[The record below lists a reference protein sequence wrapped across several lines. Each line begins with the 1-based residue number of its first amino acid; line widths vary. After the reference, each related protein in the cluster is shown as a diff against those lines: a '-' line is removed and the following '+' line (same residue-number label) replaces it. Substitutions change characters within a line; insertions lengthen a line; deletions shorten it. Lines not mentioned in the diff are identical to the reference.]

1 MAFWSRIGQSKL
13 RQLSYQSKTIP
24 YASLINPTATHSK
37 AFVSEIP
44 HLIPHGRPTDFGSKV
59 RFFAAPVQ
67 FQTNTKKVEQST
79 SGPRLNEKITAEF
92 VRLVLD
98 EEHFIVSRREA
109 LERARTLDLDL
120 VEVEAR
126 ADPPVCK
133 IMDFHKEKYKKELR
147 EKNKLKIKSDKTLR
161 ADSKEV
167 KFSPKTEAKD
177 LKMKADMVK
186 RFMEK
191 GYRVKCTASDAE
203 DKDLGELFSRLTVLI
218 EDVAL
223 IECEPTLGKGK
234 EAFIIVRHVKFG
246 PSKKGG
252 AKKTVE
258 KTSPEAQK
266 KGSEDASGVTSQVD
280 NPTVPQRASSQS
292 DISDPDK
299 LHVTPTR
306 ACTAPLPSRE
316 SFYGTQN
323 RHGNNESR
331 NPYSP
336 TRGMDNRGA
345 GMREPHT
352 SYQRTGTPTDLPF
365 SPARGM
371 DNRGPGMREPH
382 TPYQRTGTPTPPFSP
397 VGEPRQAQT
406 NAPVFRKSNPPPN
419 DIPKQEPSS
428 PSTPRTPGIGFG
440 IFSNPKGDAPA
451 RQGVSERIP
460 SDSNSPGSRPDS
472 SQRPG
477 TSTSTDKVGQRGF
490 GIFSREPKPDT

>member
-1 MAFWSRIGQSKL
+1 MAFWSRIRQSKL
-13 RQLSYQSKTIP
+13 RQFSYQFKAIP
-24 YASLINPTATHSK
+24 YASLINPTAAHSK
-37 AFVSEIP
+37 ACVSEIP
-44 HLIPHGRPTDFGSKV
+44 HLIPHGRPTDFGGKV

-67 FQTNTKKVEQST
+67 FQTNTKKVEQSM

-147 EKNKLKIKSDKTLR
+147 EKEKLKIKSDKTLR

-191 GYRVKCTASDAE
+191 GYRVKID
-203 DKDLGELFSRLTVLI
+203 
-218 EDVAL
+218 DVAL

-252 AKKTVE
+252 A
-258 KTSPEAQK
+258 QK

-280 NPTVPQRASSQS
+280 NSTVPQRASSQS
-292 DISDPDK
+292 DISDPDT

-306 ACTAPLPSRE
+306 ARTTPLPLRE
-316 SFYGTQN
+316 SSYGTQN
-323 RHGNNESR
+323 RHGNNEPR

-365 SPARGM
+365 SPTRGM
-371 DNRGPGMREPH
+371 DNRGPVMREPH
-382 TPYQRTGTPTPPFSP
+382 TPYQRTGTPMPSFSP

-406 NAPVFRKSNPPPN
+406 NAPVFRNLNPPPN

-428 PSTPRTPGIGFG
+428 PSAPCTPGLGFG

-490 GIFSREPKPDT
+490 GIFSRELK

>member
-147 EKNKLKIKSDKTLR
+147 EKKKLKIKSDKTLR

-167 KFSPKTEAKD
+167 KFSPKT
-177 LKMKADMVK
+177 
-186 RFMEK
+186 
-191 GYRVKCTASDAE
+191 CTASDAE

-365 SPARGM
+365 SPTRGM

-397 VGEPRQAQT
+397 VGEPRQAQM
-406 NAPVFRKSNPPPN
+406 NAPVFRNSNPPPN

-428 PSTPRTPGIGFG
+428 PSALRTPGIGFG